1 MSKTNVVITNP
12 DRQYEPYTE
21 SHPMPVTI
29 KGGGGG
35 SGGDAT
41 KAEQV
46 LQTTALNQII
56 TNQAYEATKD
66 NQVLQ
71 TAALNQIATNQSL
84 LSTTANQVVS
94 NSILGALSLK
104 VNNGS
109 TTGTISTQ
117 DSGLSFDITKGTD
130 SSEDLPDGTST
141 TSRTILAGVNNAGN
155 PSSINCL
162 KVDGAGC
169 ISVAQ
174 KINLNDT
181 LSNVV
186 IPATSFGNVITLN
199 FNAKTVVVTVMCNT
213 QPNDL
218 GMTMSDTVDGTQY
231 PIWNKLTYGYT
242 FSFQQP
248 GGTGQYISTLKYA
261 GPIPRYLKFHNMEAT
276 AVTLDNIL
284 ITYDQA

>member
-21 SHPMPVTI
+21 NHPMPVTI
-29 KGGGGG
+29 KGGGG

-56 TNQAYEATKD
+56 TNQAYSGTKD
-66 NQVLQ
+66 NQELQ
-71 TAALNQIATNQSL
+71 NTALNLIASNQSL

-104 VNNGS
+104 ITSGS
-109 TTGTISTQ
+109 TSGTISTQ

-130 SSEDLPDGTST
+130 SSEDLPDGVST
-141 TSRTILAGVNNAGN
+141 TSRTILAGMNNSIN
-155 PSSINCL
+155 PTSINCL

-174 KINLNDT
+174 KINLST
-181 LSNVV
+181 QLSNVV
-186 IPATSFGNVITLN
+186 IPATSFGDVITLN

-218 GMTMSDTVDGTQY
+218 GMTMCNTIDGTQF
-231 PIWNKLTYGYT
+231 PIWNKLSYGYT

-248 GGTGQYISTLKYA
+248 GGTGQYIGTLKYA

-276 AVTLDNIL
+276 SVTLDNIL

>member
-21 SHPMPVTI
+21 GHPMPVTI

-104 VNNGS
+104 INNGS
-109 TTGTISTQ
+109 TGTILTQ

-130 SSEDLPDGTST
+130 SSEDLPDGVST
-141 TSRTILAGVNNAGN
+141 TSRTILAGVNNTN
-155 PSSINCL
+155 NTTSINCL

-169 ISVAQ
+169 VSVAQ
-174 KINLNDT
+174 KQNIT
-181 LSNVV
+181 TQMSNMT
-186 IPATSFGNVITLN
+186 IMATSFSNVITLN
-199 FNAKTVVVTVMCNT
+199 FLAKTVVVTIMCNT

-218 GMTMSDTVDGTQY
+218 GMTMSDTVDGTQF

-248 GGTGQYISTLKYA
+248 GGTGQYIGTLKYA
-261 GPIPRYLKFHNMEAT
+261 GPIPRYLKFHNMESL